1 MIESPFISIVVPALN
16 VAGVIEE
23 TLQAVSRQTF
33 QNFEAIIVDGGSTD
47 DSAAIAQRFCK
58 KRRAFFFV
66 LQRGSDIST
75 ARNTAI
81 QRARGEWI
89 AFLDADDV
97 WLPAKLERQLE
108 LIQKDPRANFLF
120 TNYYI
125 WDGQNDLGVYYRPS
139 HSLPDGDVMRR
150 LISNNIFGTSSIL
163 VQRGIFTDDCRF
175 DSQLSNGCED
185 WDLWLRLAERG
196 LCVRGTREPLVRY
209 RRWQGNKSNQNLKR
223 FSATSNCLKKTFA
236 PRKAPNCARFTGAR
250 SILRAPSSNSP
261 ASARLLKLAP
271 PPCQPPTGAHGG
283 SIRPN

>member
-33 QNFEAIIVDGGSTD
+33 QNFEVIIVDGGSTD
-47 DSAAIAQRFCK
+47 DSATIAQRFCK
-58 KRRAFFFV
+58 NDARFSFV
-66 LQRGSDIST
+66 LQHGSDIST

-81 QRARGEWI
+81 QRACGEWI

-97 WLPAKLERQLE
+97 WLPTKLKRQFE

-163 VQRGIFTDDCRF
+163 VQRGILTDDCRF

-196 LCVRGTREPLVRY
+196 LCVRGTHDPLMRY
-209 RRWQGNKSNQNLKR
+209 RRWQGNKSNQKLKTLLGDIQLLEKNLR
-223 FSATSNCLKKTFA
+223 
-236 PRKAPNCARFTGAR
+236 
-250 SILRAPSSNSP
+250 
-261 ASARLLKLAP
+261 
-271 PPCQPPTGAHGG
+271 
-283 SIRPN
+283 